1 MKGNSHVSQAVCV
14 LGCRSGSA
22 ALLRRATTAAGVYRA
37 GRATLV
43 VACGGRAWDGVLEA
57 DDLARM
63 LVDAGV
69 PEAAIVRETRSVD
82 THENAT
88 GANALLVERGI
99 RDVVVVTCSWH
110 VPRATM
116 LFGRAGLNV
125 IAGVGAPQPD
135 ATLLDRLYWRARER
149 VSLWK
154 DLHR

>member
-1 MKGNSHVSQAVCV
+1 MALAVCV

-22 ALLRRATTAAGVYRA
+22 PLLRRARAAAEVYRERGA
-37 GRATLV
+37 ELV
-43 VACGGRAWDGVLEA
+43 VACGGQSWDGVLEA

-63 LVDAGV
+63 LAEAGV
-69 PEAAIVRETRSVD
+69 PAEAIVRETSSVD

-110 VPRATM
+110 VPRASM
-116 LFGRAGLNV
+116 LFARAGLNV
-125 IAGVGAPQPD
+125 IAGVGAPPPRP
-135 ATLLDRLYWRARER
+135 TLLDRLYWRARER

>member
-1 MKGNSHVSQAVCV
+1 MPQAVCV
-14 LGCRSGSA
+14 LGCRSGSP
-22 ALLRRATTAAGVYRA
+22 ALVRRAATAAAVYRERGA
-37 GRATLV
+37 SLV
-43 VACGGRAWDGVLEA
+43 IACGGRAWDGVLEA

-63 LVDAGV
+63 LVEAGV
-69 PEAAIVRETRSVD
+69 PDAAILRETSSVD

-116 LFGRAGLNV
+116 LFDRAGLNV
-125 IAGVGAPQPD
+125 IAGVGAEPPHP
-135 ATLLDRLYWRARER
+135 TLLDRLYWRARER